1 MLRISNCLPE
11 IIGARSNLRD
21 GMFAEANPGSKTA
34 RVLTQLSWLG
44 SIAAE
49 GALLVIVGRAM
60 PARLGID
67 VPATL
72 LARADEVRARAQE
85 VHRSFLTIPRA
96 RKRFIA
102 HF

>member
-49 GALLVIVGRAM
+49 GALFVMIGRRNAGEVGIGRNQSIREGFEYA
-60 PARLGID
+60 
-67 VPATL
+67 
-72 LARADEVRARAQE
+72 
-85 VHRSFLTIPRA
+85 
-96 RKRFIA
+96 
-102 HF
+102 